1 MERMLLKRKR
11 GFTLIEL
18 LVVIAIIAILIAL
31 LLPAVQ
37 QAREAARRSQCKNNL
52 KQIGLA
58 LHNYHDN
65 FRAFPP
71 GDIRRTYGGVD
82 SWTTSMLGWIPRI
95 LPFLDQAVIYNQ
107 INFELESGVSAA
119 PNNNLRREKLTVVRC
134 PSDSSRQPS
143 STYGPTNYMAC
154 RGVAINSSTNSTNN
168 TTVNSRTVNSI
179 FAQNSV
185 VRIRDIEDGTTN
197 TMMVSETFASAPF
210 CDDQP
215 VSSTGACPAS
225 CLTKAP
231 YTGGAQQGYSWFYA
245 QIYESHYF
253 GTVYGP
259 NHDEP
264 DCGAGSST
272 TSALLAARSK
282 HVGGVHVLLADGS
295 VRFASENID
304 LQTWQN
310 LGNYADA
317 NVLGEW

>member
-1 MERMLLKRKR
+1 MGKMLLKRKR

-65 FRAFPP
+65 FRTFPP
-71 GDIRRTYGGVD
+71 GDVRRTYGSGVQ

-95 LPFLDQAVIYNQ
+95 LPFLDQAPLYNQ
-107 INFELESGVSAA
+107 INWELESGVSAA
-119 PNNNLRREKLTVVRC
+119 PNNALRREKLPVVRC

-154 RGVAINSSTNSTNN
+154 RGTGASSTANISG
-168 TTVNSRTVNSI
+168 SI
-179 FAQNSV
+179 FAQNSRV
-185 VRIRDIEDGTTN
+185 KIRDIEDGTSN
-197 TMMVSETFASAPF
+197 TLMISETFASAPF

-215 VSSTGACPAS
+215 SGGVCPAS

-253 GTVYGP
+253 GTVYNP
-259 NHDEP
+259 NNKGMP

-272 TSALLAARSK
+272 TAALLAARSK
-282 HVGGVHVLLADGS
+282 HTGGVHVLLADGA
-295 VRFASENID
+295 VRFASDNID
-304 LQTWQN
+304 NQTWRD
-310 LGNYADA
+310 LGAPADG

>member
-1 MERMLLKRKR
+1 MEKLLLKTKR

-37 QAREAARRSQCKNNL
+37 QAREAARRSTCKNNL

-71 GDIRRTYGGVD
+71 GDVRRTYGTGVT
-82 SWTTSMLGWIPRI
+82 SWTTSQLGWIPRI
-95 LPFLDQAVIYNQ
+95 LPFLDQATVYNQ
-107 INFELESGVSAA
+107 INWEMEHGVSAA
-119 PNNNLRREKLTVVRC
+119 PNNATRSIKLPSVRC

-154 RGVAINSSTNSTNN
+154 RGTSTNSGNNSTN
-168 TTVNSRTVNSI
+168 SMFSMNSI
-179 FAQNSV
+179 
-185 VRIRDIEDGTTN
+185 VRIRDVEDGLTN

-215 VSSTGACPAS
+215 TGGVCPAS
-225 CLTKAP
+225 CITKAP
-231 YTGGAQQGYSWFYA
+231 YTGSAQQGYSWMWA
-245 QIYESHYF
+245 SLYESHYY
-253 GTVYGP
+253 GTVYTP
-259 NHDEP
+259 NNKDMP
-264 DCGAGSST
+264 DCGAGSSS

-282 HVGGVHVLLADGS
+282 HTGGVHVLLGDGS
-295 VRFASENID
+295 VRFASDNID
-304 LQTWQN
+304 LTLWRN
-310 LGNYADA
+310 IGNHADG

>member
-1 MERMLLKRKR
+1 MKKVLLTKKR

-65 FRAFPP
+65 FQTFPP
-71 GDIRRTYGGVD
+71 GDVRRTYGGVD

-95 LPFLDQAVIYNQ
+95 LPFLDQSVIYNK
-107 INFELESGVSAA
+107 INWEMESGVSAA
-119 PNNNLRREKLTVVRC
+119 PNNSIRREKLTVVRC

-154 RGVAINSSTNSTNN
+154 RGTGASSTANIAG
-168 TTVNSRTVNSI
+168 SI
-179 FAQNSV
+179 FAQNSN

-197 TMMVSETFASAPF
+197 TMMVSETYASAPF
-210 CDDQP
+210 CSDQP
-215 VSSTGACPAS
+215 ASGVCPAS
-225 CLTKAP
+225 CRVASGFP
-231 YTGGAQQGYSWFYA
+231 SYTGGAQQGYSWFYA

-253 GTVYGP
+253 GTVYPP
-259 NHDEP
+259 NDKFP

-272 TSALLAARSK
+272 TAALLAARSK

-295 VRFASENID
+295 VRFGSENID
-304 LQTWQN
+304 LSIWKD
-310 LGNYADA
+310 LGHPADG